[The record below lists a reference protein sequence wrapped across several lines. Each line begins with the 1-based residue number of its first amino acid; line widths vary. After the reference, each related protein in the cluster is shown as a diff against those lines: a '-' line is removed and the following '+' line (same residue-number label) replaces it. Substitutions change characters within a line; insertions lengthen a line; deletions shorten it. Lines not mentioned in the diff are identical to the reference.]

1 MTRSLSYE
9 TGGILPDRFFSRFRY
24 DKPLSPEAFKGAHKI
39 IDRWSDVHEL
49 DKEFSFLKVKY
60 YLSNGICLSASEE
73 VNGDWKYIDDR
84 QIMRTWLGLT
94 IVDRYC
100 LEATAGN
107 KNTERYKQRSLAA
120 FASLYYGRGVLQ
132 HDRPENSQSGG
143 RLSYRQVWA
152 SFKRFIL
159 NNCHRVLCIMALV
172 LFRVISSLTKK
183 AARDMYGKLNVLM
196 IIYLVGEA
204 ITWLGLSLQLCV
216 LINPRCSSYRV
227 NALVFVC
234 SIIGALTDCAALIY
248 LGKFD
253 TYKRSNQSSLVFKF
267 FSEAG
272 VHVLNLYLLVSV
284 NRATPNS
291 TELGVEL
298 AEWYEVPGS
307 YRAWA
312 LENLM
317 DLQNKY
323 RIDQVKRS
331 ETLRPGSDTNA
342 SNSRQRNSTSTSQ
355 RRRKHSQGSSSRTG
369 TPGQIV

>member
-1 MTRSLSYE
+1 MD
-9 TGGILPDRFFSRFRY
+9 P
-24 DKPLSPEAFKGAHKI
+24 GAT
-39 IDRWSDVHEL
+39 V
-49 DKEFSFLKVKY
+49 
-60 YLSNGICLSASEE
+60 
-73 VNGDWKYIDDR
+73 DDR
-84 QIMRTWLGLT
+84 QIIRRWFVSTD
-94 IVDRYC
+94 VDSYC
-100 LEATAGN
+100 LAANAGDID
-107 KNTERYKQRSLAA
+107 TELYKQRSLAS

-132 HDRPENSQSGG
+132 HDRPQNSQSGE

-152 SFKRFIL
+152 SFKRFIH
-159 NNCHRVLCIMALV
+159 NNWRRVLCIIALV

-204 ITWLGLSLQLCV
+204 INWLGLSLQLCV

-227 NALVFVC
+227 NALVLVC

-272 VHVLNLYLLVSV
+272 IHVLSLYSLVSV
-284 NRATPNS
+284 KRATPNS
-291 TELGVEL
+291 TELEVKL

-312 LENLM
+312 LESLM

-323 RIDQVKRS
+323 RIDQVERS
-331 ETLRPGSDTNA
+331 ESLRSRSDTNA

-355 RRRKHSQGSSSRTG
+355 RRRKRPRGSSSRTG